1 MTNPFAA
8 AANPFAAAA
17 NNAAAANSAS
27 ANNAPAANPAPASNA
42 SLPAATVA
50 GDAANPEA
58 TAPAGNLSDMF
69 STDTSSGDMAKLK
82 ADLGAA
88 VLVRPIEWIESMK
101 TVNGETAAI
110 RCDWVVLDGAN
121 QGALRNNSIVFNTV
135 VRNTLKNV
143 LDGPH
148 PFFIGV
154 VAEGQAKPGK
164 NPPLVF
170 NEATDEHMQLAVQAA
185 QAHGWIK

>member
-1 MTNPFAA
+1 MT
-8 AANPFAAAA
+8 NPFAAAA
-17 NNAAAANSAS
+17 NNAAA
-27 ANNAPAANPAPASNA
+27 NNAPAANPAPESNA

-50 GDAANPEA
+50 GDASNPEA

-88 VLVRPIEWIESMK
+88 VLVRPVEWIESMN

-110 RCDWVVLDGAN
+110 RCDWIVLDGPN
-121 QGALRNNSIVFNTV
+121 QGAVRNNSLVFNTV

-143 LDGPH
+143 LDGAH

-154 VAEGQAKPGK
+154 VAEGAAKPGK
-164 NPPLVF
+164 NAPLVF
-170 NEATDEHMQLAVQAA
+170 NEAGADHVQLATQAA